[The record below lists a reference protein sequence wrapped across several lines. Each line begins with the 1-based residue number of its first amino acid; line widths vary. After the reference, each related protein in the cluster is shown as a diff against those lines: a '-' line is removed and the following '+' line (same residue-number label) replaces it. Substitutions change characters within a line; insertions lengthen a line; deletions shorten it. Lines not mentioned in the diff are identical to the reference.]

1 MYTKNNLMNYTTMS
15 TRFYPILIILIAF
28 GCIEKI
34 NKEEPS
40 LSSRTEWAKV
50 DDIATSI
57 YSVSQQGGNI
67 NLLSGDHLY
76 YNYNFKGSESKT
88 FNYTAHQTRPG
99 WFRLPISENFLV
111 TRTEIEINVFAI
123 NPNGV
128 SAPLTINPKT
138 LDDTFVR
145 FEDTAYWSGYGA
157 FGLTET
163 GNVLIPYRTI
173 RNGLAENN
181 PSFLLISLAK
191 ENNAIVIKET
201 KVIKPNV
208 ISYYDSVNVLFANDD
223 FFLVRVGNRIVSI
236 DTRGNYRVEANADGA
251 KFVKLA
257 DRIVGVGYSN
267 NSKETSIFEMNLDGS
282 NFMTK
287 VKTVVKENLLS
298 YNYTAVDNRI
308 IAFLDDKIFELTNI
322 NNKPDLRELNNSK
335 LEDTF
340 ISAIFVTNDQK
351 ITITTHCRTLCGGIY
366 EKDLDKFFEFKNT
379 NN

>member
-1 MYTKNNLMNYTTMS
+1 MNYTTMS